1 MPDQP
6 PLEPA
11 YLICGSD
18 LPKVRRAVA
27 KLRRRV
33 FDETSSDL
41 NITLLDARSDPASAA
56 LEVANTPTFTLGT
69 RLVLVTAADKW
80 PASERER
87 ILAYLDDPAP
97 GVCLALVGDS
107 FKKTEKLARRLEK
120 HKAVL
125 RYDLPKK
132 YELTGWVKDHAKARR
147 ARLGTNEARYLVAQV
162 GGDAA
167 LLESE
172 VAKLATYARGAPIT
186 NDDIDAV
193 CSATIEAR
201 IYELTDAIGRRDRA
215 SAFRILENL
224 FAGGGRSA
232 DEVARSTIWS
242 LVKYVGQ
249 LGTVLDLPR
258 EMPPE
263 EVAKTIAVAPF
274 TARKLCEQRER
285 FDRRTL
291 DRATV
296 ALADAQ
302 ASMVGK
308 SELEPEFVLEIALA
322 RLLGGRPA
330 RVSG

>member
-1 MPDQP
+1 M
-6 PLEPA
+6 
-11 YLICGSD
+11 
-18 LPKVRRAVA
+18 
-27 KLRRRV
+27 
-33 FDETSSDL
+33 
-41 NITLLDARSDPASAA
+41 
-56 LEVANTPTFTLGT
+56 
-69 RLVLVTAADKW
+69 
-80 PASERER
+80 
-87 ILAYLDDPAP
+87 
-97 GVCLALVGDS
+97 
-107 FKKTEKLARRLEK
+107 
-120 HKAVL
+120 
-125 RYDLPKK
+125 
-132 YELTGWVKDHAKARR
+132 
-147 ARLGTNEARYLVAQV
+147 
-162 GGDAA
+162 
-167 LLESE
+167 
-172 VAKLATYARGAPIT
+172 
-186 NDDIDAV
+186 
-193 CSATIEAR
+193 
-201 IYELTDAIGRRDRA
+201 
-215 SAFRILENL
+215 
-224 FAGGGRSA
+224 
-232 DEVARSTIWS
+232 ARSTIWS